1 MDEIKKKIS
10 DLLNEVKQNPGTLFG
25 ILYPYLLVI
34 VIIIGLYYVAN
45 VGNIAINKTSA
56 FIPDTTVITDLPV
69 IEARTVPPV
78 DIFKLKEP
86 SQELIS
92 AGKELYKANCASCH
106 NETGAGGG
114 PASVGLNPTPRNFT
128 KADGWKNGRTL
139 SAIYTTLEEG
149 IEGSAMI
156 SYNFL
161 SPQDRISIAHYI
173 RQEFMKDA
181 PLDSDA
187 DLTALNS
194 IYNLSA
200 GMKIPAQIPVSAA
213 IEILTSE
220 NAQKEILLNKALLAI
235 TNNKNNYPV
244 TLFEFIVSNQKLA
257 LSSLINSDKW
267 RVNENAFINF
277 VVLNSNHNGF
287 NSEIIN
293 ISESDR
299 KQLFNYLNKLL
310 QS

>member
-1 MDEIKKKIS
+1 MEEIKQILS
-10 DLLNEVKQNPGTLFG
+10 DFIKSIKENPGTIFG
-25 ILYPYLLVI
+25 ILYPYILIII
-34 VIIIGLYYVAN
+34 VIIGLYYVAN

-56 FIPDTTVITDLPV
+56 FIPDTIVIKHLPV
-69 IEARTVPPV
+69 VQARTVPPI

-86 SQELIS
+86 TEELLS

-114 PASVGLNPTPRNFT
+114 PASVGLNPAPRNFT
-128 KADGWKNGRTL
+128 NLDGWKNGRTL

-161 SPQDRISIAHYI
+161 LPEDRISIAHYI

-200 GMKIPAQIPVSAA
+200 GMKVPAQIPVSAA
-213 IEILTSE
+213 IEILSSE
-220 NAQKEILLNKALLAI
+220 NSNKEIILERALRIINDDKNK
-235 TNNKNNYPV
+235 YPV
-244 TLFEFIVSNQKLA
+244 NLFEFIVIDQKLA
-257 LSSLINSDKW
+257 LSSLINSEKW
-267 RVNENAFINF
+267 RVNETAFFNF
-277 VVLNSNHNGF
+277 VVLNSSSNAF
-287 NSEIIN
+287 SSEIIN
-293 ISESDR
+293 ISNSDR
-299 KQLFNYLNKLL
+299 TILFNYLNKLL
-310 QS
+310 